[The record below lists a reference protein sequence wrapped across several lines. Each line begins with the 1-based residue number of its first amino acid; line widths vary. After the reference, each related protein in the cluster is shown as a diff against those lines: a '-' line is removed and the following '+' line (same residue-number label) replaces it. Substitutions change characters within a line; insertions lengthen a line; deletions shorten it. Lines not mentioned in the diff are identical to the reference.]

1 MTLADE
7 IREQPAVLA
16 GLLER
21 APAIERIAAA
31 VRARDV
37 DHVVIAARGTS
48 DHAAIYAQYLFGVRL
63 GLPVGLATPSV
74 VSLYGVEPRYRR
86 ALVMGISQSGAS
98 PDIVGVV
105 AAARRQGAPTIA
117 LTNDPSSPLA
127 AAAEHVVDMGAGPER
142 AIAATKTYTAELLG
156 LAILAAAWASPE
168 GALAGDP
175 ALADVPAGVA
185 AGLAT
190 EPAVAGV
197 AAALGARNACVVVG
211 RGFEYATARE
221 WALKLKELAH
231 VVADPYSA
239 ADFRHGPVALVD
251 AGFPVLALAPSGRAA
266 GDLEALLLRLR
277 DELGADVVVV
287 SDRDDLLALAGRPI
301 RLVPGLPEH
310 LAPIANIVPGQLYA
324 LHATRARG
332 LDPDA
337 PRHIAKVTRTS

>member
-21 APAIERIAAA
+21 AGAIERIAAA
-31 VRARDV
+31 VRERDV

-74 VSLYGVEPRYRR
+74 LSLYGVEPRLGR

-98 PDIVGVV
+98 PDIIGVV
-105 AAARRQGAPTIA
+105 AAGRRQGVPTIA
-117 LTNDPSSPLA
+117 LTNDPASPLA
-127 AAAEHVVDMGAGPER
+127 DAAEHVIEIGAGPER
-142 AIAATKTYTAELLG
+142 AVAATKTYTGELLA
-156 LAILAAAWASPE
+156 LAILAAAWASPD
-168 GALAGDP
+168 GALARDP
-175 ALADVPAGVA
+175 ALADVPAGVTA
-185 AGLAT
+185 ALAT
-190 EPAVAGV
+190 ERDVAGI
-197 AAALGARNACVVVG
+197 ARALAPRDACVVVG

-221 WALKLKELAH
+221 WALKLKELAQ

-251 AGFPVLALAPSGRAA
+251 AGFPVLAVAPDGRAA
-266 GDLEALLLRLR
+266 ADLEALLRRLR
-277 DELGADVVVV
+277 DELGADVVLI

-301 RLVPGLPEH
+301 RLATGLPEH
-310 LAPIANIVPGQLYA
+310 LAPIANIVPAQLYA
-324 LHATRARG
+324 MHATRARG
-332 LDPDA
+332 LDPDE

>member
-21 APAIERIAAA
+21 ASDIERIAAA
-31 VRARDV
+31 LRDRDV

-74 VSLYGVEPRYRR
+74 LSLYGVEPRLGR

-105 AAARRQGAPTIA
+105 AAGRRQGVPTIA
-117 LTNDPSSPLA
+117 LTNDPGSPLA
-127 AAAEHVVDMGAGPER
+127 EAAEHVIDIGAGPER
-142 AIAATKTYTAELLG
+142 AIAATKTYTGELLA
-156 LAILAAAWASPE
+156 LAILVAAWASPA
-168 GALAGDP
+168 GALGGDR
-175 ALADVPAGVA
+175 ALADVPAGATA
-185 AGLAT
+185 ALAT
-190 EPAVAGV
+190 EPAVASI
-197 AAALGARNACVVVG
+197 AQALAPRDACVVVG

-221 WALKLKELAH
+221 WALKLKELAQ

-251 AGFPVLALAPSGRAA
+251 AGFPVLALAPDGRAA
-266 GDLEALLLRLR
+266 ADIEALLRRLR
-277 DELGADVVVV
+277 DELAADTVVI

-301 RLVPGLPEH
+301 RLSTGLPEH
-310 LAPIANIVPGQLYA
+310 LAPIANIIPGQLYA
-324 LHATRARG
+324 MHATRARG
-332 LDPDA
+332 LDPDE